1 MTENR
6 VVALR
11 QKGAVDDPLTEILR
25 AGARRL
31 IAQAVEAEFE
41 TFLVSTVDLVLPDGR
56 QRVVRHGRDPVRAI
70 QTGIGPVEVQKPKA
84 TRSRRDGGGADPV
97 HFEYPAQMGA
107 AHEEPGRAVAGSLS
121 ARDFSRRFPG
131 GPRRLARQ
139 GRAQPL
145 RGGDRAPQE
154 RMGRRISAMAEARF
168 IGAPL
173 RLRLGGRR
181 SICRRAW
188 SRRPNA
194 CWC

>member
-11 QKGAVDDPLTEILR
+11 QNKGAVDDPLTEILASGR
-25 AGARRL
+25 APADRPGGRGRVRD
-31 IAQAVEAEFE
+31 ISG
-41 TFLVSTVDLVLPDGR
+41 STVDLVLPDG

-84 TRSRRDGGGADPV
+84 RDRGATAAARIRFTSNILPKWARRTKSLDALLPV
-97 HFEYPAQMGA
+97 LYLRGISAGDFQEALA
-107 AHEEPGRAVAGSLS
+107 ALLGKDDAE
-121 ARDFSRRFPG
+121 
-131 GPRRLARQ
+131 
-139 GRAQPL
+139 PL

-181 SICRRAW
+181 LFAGAHG
-188 SRRPNA
+188 RRPSA